1 MVLVMGTSSGGATRW
16 INLGFLS
23 FQPSE
28 AAKIGLIIFYSALLT
43 NNKEKLGKLKEG
55 FLYPIFYLLPIM
67 AILVVVQNH
76 LSATLLITMIIAVMM
91 IMAGS
96 KIKYFLTFGTAGLT
110 AGGIGLFAYA
120 KATGNGLFRF
130 KRLVTFLDP
139 FADTQG
145 SGWQIIQSLYA
156 IGSGGFFGVGLGES
170 KQKYLYL
177 PEPHND
183 FIFAILAYSVINL
196 IVFSYYTSSNQILI
210 PEPAENISSV
220 ARDAGLLSGDKILF
234 INDIEITCFEDI
246 SKEIMIRPDE
256 DIVVI
261 VDRNGET
268 LTFNMH
274 TDMNKDEG
282 SGKIGIS
289 NDPSTYII
297 KETPK
302 YNFFTAIGAGVK
314 EAFDNLKLTFKSLG
328 ILFKGI
334 NIKNAVSG
342 PLRVTDLL
350 GSTVTESFAGSFK
363 IGVINSLQLLAIISI
378 SLFIMNLLPIPVL
391 DGGII
396 LFAIIECITRKKI
409 KPKIQYYIQFIGVA
423 FIIVI
428 FCVGLFGD
436 ISYLINK

>member
-1 MVLVMGTSSGGATRW
+1 MKW
-16 INLGFLS
+16 IIGLILLIFIIIFHELGHFI
-23 FQPSE
+23 
-28 AAKIGLIIFYSALLT
+28 AAKICGVKVESFSVGFGPVLLHKKFHGTDYRLSLIPLGGYCGMKGEKDFQRAL
-43 NNKEKLGKLKEG
+43 EED
-55 FLYPIFYLLPIM
+55 
-67 AILVVVQNH
+67 
-76 LSATLLITMIIAVMM
+76 
-91 IMAGS
+91 
-96 KIKYFLTFGTAGLT
+96 
-110 AGGIGLFAYA
+110 
-120 KATGNGLFRF
+120 
-130 KRLVTFLDP
+130 LDYIP
-139 FADTQG
+139 GEPD
-145 SGWQIIQSLYA
+145 SLYGVHPLKRTLVA
-156 IGSGGFFGVGLGES
+156 FLGPFF
-170 KQKYLYL
+170 
-177 PEPHND
+177 N

-196 IVFSYYTSSNQILI
+196 IGFSYYTSSNQILI

-220 ARDAGLLSGDKILF
+220 ARDAGLLSGDKIIF